1 MDETTTEWIGL
12 LFVFIGIFGFAFLH
26 LNTLGHVISGLNID
40 TPFQEKIEFP
50 QIEPLIM
57 KANEQK
63 IITFDIQNNGKETLT
78 DCIFSV
84 KNEKNEISD
93 WIKAPQKTDIPPS
106 QKKSFEFYI
115 TTPHDAQPKT
125 YYKKIKLICDKKTY
139 TKEFT
144 IDIIKELET
153 LKIKSIKQTN
163 QGIIITYLFN
173 NKNFS
178 KSDVNTQLWL
188 TTPEGNEIA
197 KIVDI
202 FKTQDKELIEREVII
217 KTSPNTVGIHTI
229 YLAFAHD
236 KTNHIQ
242 KSIILGRSPAT
253 GQAIFNIAKGKGLGY
268 FTFLAFIGIGIFF
281 IFKNH
286 RKALQENEEE
296 MQDEDY

>member
-125 YYKKIKLICDKKTY
+125 YYKKIKLICDKK
-139 TKEFT
+139 
-144 IDIIKELET
+144 
-153 LKIKSIKQTN
+153 
-163 QGIIITYLFN
+163 
-173 NKNFS
+173 
-178 KSDVNTQLWL
+178 
-188 TTPEGNEIA
+188 
-197 KIVDI
+197 
-202 FKTQDKELIEREVII
+202 
-217 KTSPNTVGIHTI
+217 
-229 YLAFAHD
+229 
-236 KTNHIQ
+236 NHIQ